1 MITFKDILKKSEPHP
16 CGEGKMVRYETP
28 QLIISIVGGRQGLYG
43 DFNESFEMA
52 IIDKKT
58 DDFISDKLYSEYC
71 DGSGQIMPYV
81 TREQMLK
88 VVNELTKEK
97 VPAP

>member
-1 MITFKDILKKSEPHP
+1 MITFEQVLEKSQPHP
-16 CGEGKMVRYETP
+16 VGEGKMVRYETP

-52 IIDKKT
+52 IIDKKSN
-58 DDFISDKLYSEYC
+58 DFISDKLYSEYC
-71 DGSGQIMPYV
+71 DSSGQIMPYV

-88 VVNELTKEK
+88 VVNELVK
-97 VPAP
+97 

>member
-1 MITFKDILKKSEPHP
+1 MITFEQVLEKSQPHP
-16 CGEGKMVRYETP
+16 VGEGRMVRYETP

-52 IIDKKT
+52 IIDKKSN
-58 DDFISDKLYSEYC
+58 DFISDKLYSEYC
-71 DGSGQIMPYV
+71 DSSGQIMPYV

-88 VVNELTKEK
+88 VVNELVK
-97 VPAP
+97 